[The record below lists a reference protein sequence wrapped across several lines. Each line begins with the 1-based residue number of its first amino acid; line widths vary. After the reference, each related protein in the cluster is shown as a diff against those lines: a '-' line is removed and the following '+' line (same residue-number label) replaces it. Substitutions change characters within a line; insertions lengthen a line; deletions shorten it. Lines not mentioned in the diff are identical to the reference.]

1 MSMIRFLK
9 WFYLFFAV
17 ALIVVAA
24 SAYLYMT
31 PQRLKAIVQPYLS
44 LALERDVTFDRI
56 DWGLSEGVVISGLR
70 VERQVGAD
78 PFADFGTSLVAER
91 AQVQVSPS
99 AWFSGAGWL
108 GELVLADVVV
118 VVDKRDGEDADDAP
132 SKVRAEDTM
141 SSMPLPIDRVR
152 VQNGV
157 LRLENY
163 PRGRITVVSGI
174 SGQGRGLKRD
184 GRFVFDSDFAATQV
198 ATWANRDTVM
208 GRGLHL
214 SGQVLPWDDMD
225 VSVRA
230 EDGVWAGVALRHI
243 AVVLHAEDGRFR
255 VEPIRGQVCGGTL
268 SGALVWDNSA
278 WTGAVSLVN
287 ARAEQVVH
295 SMGWNIPLYGAVDI
309 TAQVSGASV
318 RGTARMARGRIVKWG
333 FLQGVLPPMAK
344 WVLPRTDEIPLKN
357 VAVVFQMQGGEM
369 ILDGTKFTAADM
381 ACRASGKSTRQGR
394 LNYVLDV
401 AMPLRF
407 AGFRLGRRTVP
418 VRVKITGTTNAPQ
431 VTAKMQ

>member
-1 MSMIRFLK
+1 MDRFLK
-9 WFYLFFAV
+9 WFPLFFLV
-17 ALIVVAA
+17 VLIVMAA
-24 SAYLYMT
+24 TAYWYVT

-44 LALERDVTFDRI
+44 LALKRDVTFDRI
-56 DWGLSEGVVISGLR
+56 NWRLSEGVVISGLR
-70 VERQVGAD
+70 VAGEVGAD
-78 PFADFGTSLVAER
+78 PILVAER

-99 AWFSGAGWL
+99 AWFLGTGWL

-118 VVDKRDGEDADDAP
+118 VVAKRDWEESDGSPIHAG
-132 SKVRAEDTM
+132 AEGPVSNTV
-141 SSMPLPIDRVR
+141 LPIDRVR

-157 LRLENY
+157 LRVENY
-163 PRGRITVVSGI
+163 PQGRITVVSGI
-174 SGQGRGLKRD
+174 NGRGRGLKRD
-184 GRFVFDSDFAATQV
+184 GRFVFDSDFSATQV

-208 GRGLHL
+208 VRGLHM
-214 SGQVLPWDDMD
+214 SGQVLPWNDLD

-230 EDGVWAGVALRHI
+230 ENGVWAGVALHNMAMALR
-243 AVVLHAEDGRFR
+243 AEGGRFH
-255 VEPIRGQVCGGTL
+255 VKQIRGQVFEGTL

-278 WTGAVSLVN
+278 WNGSVSLAN

-295 SMGWNIPLYGAVDI
+295 AMGWNFPLYGAVDI
-309 TAQVSGASV
+309 TAQVSGAGV
-318 RGTARMARGRIVKWG
+318 QGTARMATGRIVKWA
-333 FLQGVLPPMAK
+333 FLQRTLPPMAK
-344 WVLPRTDEIPLKN
+344 WVLPRNNIIPLKN
-357 VAVVFQMQGGEM
+357 VAVVFKMQGDEM

-407 AGFRLGRRTVP
+407 AGFRLGRRTIP
-418 VRVKITGTTNAPQ
+418 VRVKITGTTRAPQ